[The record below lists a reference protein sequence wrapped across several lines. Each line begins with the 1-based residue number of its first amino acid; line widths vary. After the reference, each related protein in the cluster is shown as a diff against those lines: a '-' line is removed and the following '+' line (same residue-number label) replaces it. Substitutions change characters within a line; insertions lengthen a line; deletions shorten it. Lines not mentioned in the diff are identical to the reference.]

1 MMVVTAI
8 FVVLTS
14 VVLANNSRFGN
25 VIILQNLTHDIALSV
40 RESQV
45 YGIAVRRYDPS
56 SGPGIFSYGYG
67 VHFAPG
73 TTFELFADVNAN
85 GKWDAGETVKQTTM
99 SGGFTISDVCAPAG
113 DCGKSRVDVLF
124 KRPEPDACISVSGT
138 VSLAGDGHCIST
150 VQRTSVEISSARG
163 DTAQV
168 TIEAS
173 GQISVQ

>member
-1 MMVVTAI
+1 MVVTAI
-8 FVVLTS
+8 FILLS
-14 VVLANNSRFGN
+14 AIVLANNSRFGN

-56 SGPGIFSYGYG
+56 SGPGVFSYGYG

-73 TTFELFADVNAN
+73 TTFEIFADVNAN
-85 GKWDAGETVKQTTM
+85 GKWDAGETVKQTTIA
-99 SGGFTISDVCAPAG
+99 GGFSISEICAPA
-113 DCGKSRVDVLF
+113 DSCGKSRVDVLF
-124 KRPEPDACISVSGT
+124 KRPEPDACISVSGAT
-138 VSLAGDGHCIST
+138 SLSGDGHCISSA
-150 VQRTSVEISSARG
+150 QRTVITISSPREE
-163 DTAQV
+163 TASV